1 MLFVQSGADV
11 LKEAFRLFKTLFSNY
26 IDTVLDCIKQ
36 ISDTSLVHKLSVM
49 KALLQ
54 TSKLG

>member
-1 MLFVQSGADV
+1 MQSGADV